1 VKPWSLVLAASVFA
15 AGCDSMSPHHERP
28 PLPVA
33 VAFPHTTPQDQLPG
47 AAAADLGWTQVFTDE
62 RLRRLIALALESNRD
77 LRAAAAA
84 VQQAQARAQVQAAS
98 LWPALNAGISA
109 GRQATASG
117 NAVTT
122 YSAGVQVPSYE
133 LDFFGRLRSLTDAA
147 QAQAVA
153 ADEGRRTVH
162 IALVA
167 AVAATHVALLAD
179 DELLAIARRTL
190 ESRAES
196 LRLIRLRHERG
207 TASEL
212 DLQQA
217 LSLVANARA
226 TLAAGL
232 RQRALDE
239 NALVALLG
247 RPLPDDLPAA
257 GALAAWSAGTALPA
271 GLPSSLLE
279 RRPDIRAAEAQLVAA
294 EANLGAARA
303 ALFPQVTLTASAGTI
318 SSELSGLFKSGSW
331 GFSAASQLLMP
342 LFDAGR
348 NRANRQVAEAA
359 LAIAVAQ
366 YDKAVQTAFREV
378 ADALAGRATLGDQ
391 LDALQQQERADTE
404 RLRLA
409 ELRFRNGVASSLD
422 VLDAQRSLF
431 ATQQLVLQLQ
441 AAQVQNQV
449 TLYKVLG
456 GGWHR
461 DGAEGARS

>member
-1 VKPWSLVLAASVFA
+1 MSRRALVLAATLLA
-15 AGCDSMSPHHERP
+15 AGCASMAPRHERP

-33 VAFPHTTPQDQLPG
+33 PAYPQTTAQDAAGPAVADI
-47 AAAADLGWTQVFTDE
+47 GWRQVFTDA
-62 RLRRLIALALESNRD
+62 RLRQLIELALQGNRD
-77 LRAAAAA
+77 LRVAAAT
-84 VQQAQARAQVQAAS
+84 VEQLSARAQAQAAS
-98 LWPALNAGISA
+98 LWPTLNTGVSA
-109 GRQATASG
+109 SRQATTSG

-122 YSAGVQVPSYE
+122 YSAGVLVPGYE
-133 LDFFGRLRSLTDAA
+133 VDFFGRLRSLTDAA
-147 QAQAVA
+147 QAQALA
-153 ADEGRRTVH
+153 AEEGRRTVH

-179 DELLAIARRTL
+179 DELLAITQRTL
-190 ESRAES
+190 DTRNES
-196 LRLIRLRHERG
+196 LRLIRLRVERG

-217 LSLVANARA
+217 VSLVANARA
-226 TLAAGL
+226 TLAAGQ
-232 RQRALDE
+232 RQRAIDE

-247 RPLPDDLPAA
+247 QPLPGDLPAP

-271 GLPSSLLE
+271 GLPSALLE

-303 ALFPQVTLTASAGTI
+303 AFFPQVTLTASAGTI

-331 GFSAASQLLMP
+331 GFSAASQLLVT

-348 NRANRQVAEAA
+348 NRANRQAAEAA

-378 ADALAGRATLGDQ
+378 ADALAGRSTLGDQ
-391 LDALQQQERADTE
+391 LDALKEQERADAE
-404 RLRLA
+404 RVRIA

-431 ATQQLVLQLQ
+431 ATQQQVLQLQ
-441 AAQVQNQV
+441 LAQVQNQV

-461 DGAEGARS
+461 DAAAGARS